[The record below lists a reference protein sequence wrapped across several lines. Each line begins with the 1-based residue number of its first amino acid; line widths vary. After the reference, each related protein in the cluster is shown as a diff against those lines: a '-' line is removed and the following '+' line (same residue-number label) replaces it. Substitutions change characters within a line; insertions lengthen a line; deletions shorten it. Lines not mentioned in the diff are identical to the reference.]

1 MILLEFNNRILF
13 ETMQQRFASD
23 KRELLDITFADFD
36 GVSFHV
42 STQNPDQRNL
52 VTISMGWSCFG
63 QLLKLGAQQDLKKI
77 YGPMLQATPQSGYD
91 VSLLVDLDNPPE
103 DPKNLPLKISNL
115 KRHAFAAP
123 FKKVFGSI
131 VNKNAGNEITTIDY
145 RGSESIYIK
154 PEGESCTVI
163 FSISFLD
170 DADAIFAK
178 VFLQEFAD
186 ARKSMRGVPSVK
198 FTYKEAPLEL
208 ANYPGL
214 KNVESNGF
222 VSMVLF
228 EQHLNA
234 KNVYKTINLL
244 ETFRNYLHYHIKCS
258 KAYMHNR
265 MRTRVATWLQVLNRA
280 RPDPIAEKAK
290 KVASGRTFVR
300 K

>member
-1 MILLEFNNRILF
+1 MLLLEFNNRILF
-13 ETMQQRFASD
+13 ELIEQRFASE
-23 KRELLDITFADFD
+23 KRELLDVTFADFD

-42 STQNPDQRNL
+42 SSTNEQRNL
-52 VTISMGWSCFG
+52 VLVSMAWTAAG
-63 QLLKLGAQQDLKKI
+63 QLLRLGAQQDLGKI
-77 YGPMLQATPQSGYD
+77 YGPMVTQPEAGYD
-91 VSLLVDLDNPPE
+91 VSLLLDLDKPPE

-115 KRHAFAAP
+115 KRHVLAAP
-123 FKKVFGSI
+123 FKNVFGQI
-131 VNKNAGNEITTIDY
+131 VNKSAGNSIIQIDY
-145 RGSESIYIK
+145 RETESIYIK
-154 PEGESCTVI
+154 PEGDSCTVI
-163 FSISFLD
+163 FSISFAE
-170 DADAIFAK
+170 DADAVFAK

-186 ARKSMRGVPSVK
+186 ARRNMKNVPSLK
-198 FTYKEAPLEL
+198 FTYRVAPLEL
-208 ANYPGL
+208 EGYPGL

-222 VSMVLF
+222 VSMALF
-228 EQHLNA
+228 DAHLSP

-265 MRTRVATWLQVLNRA
+265 MRARVALWLQVLNRA

>member
-13 ETMQQRFASD
+13 ETMEQRFASE
-23 KRELLDITFADFD
+23 KRELLDILFADFD

-42 STQNPDQRNL
+42 STQDPEKKNL
-52 VTISMGWSCFG
+52 VTVSMGWSCCS
-63 QLLKLGAQQDLKKI
+63 QLFNLGARQDLQKI
-77 YGPMLQATPQSGYD
+77 YGPMLQATPEAKYD
-91 VSLLVDLDNPPE
+91 VSLLIDLDNPPE

-115 KRHAFAAP
+115 KRHVFAAP

-131 VNKNAGNEITTIDY
+131 VNKNAGNEIVALDY
-145 RGSESIYIK
+145 RGNESIYLK
-154 PEGESCTVI
+154 PEGDSCTVI

-170 DADAIFAK
+170 DADAVFAK

-186 ARKSMRGVPSVK
+186 ARKSMRNVPSVK
-198 FTYKEAPLEL
+198 FTYKEAPMELE
-208 ANYPGL
+208 NYPGL
-214 KNVESNGF
+214 KNVDSNGF

-228 EQHLNA
+228 DQHLNP

-265 MRTRVATWLQVLNRA
+265 MRSRVAKWLQVLNRA

>member
-13 ETMQQRFASD
+13 ELIEQRVQSGRNDGLETVFV
-23 KRELLDITFADFD
+23 DFD
-36 GVSFHV
+36 GVSFRA
-42 STQNPDQRNL
+42 TTPNPDQPSL
-52 VTISMGWSCFG
+52 VNISMGWSCAR
-63 QLLKLGAQQDLKKI
+63 QLLSLGGQQDLKKI
-77 YGPMLQATPQSGYD
+77 YGPMLQASPEKGYD
-91 VSLLVDLDNPPE
+91 VTLSVDLANPPE

-115 KRHAFAAP
+115 KRHLFAAP
-123 FKKVFGSI
+123 FKQVFADVAAKKGNGQI
-131 VNKNAGNEITTIDY
+131 VSIDY
-145 RGSESIYIK
+145 RGNESIYLK
-154 PEGESCTVI
+154 PENDSCTVI
-163 FSISFLD
+163 FSIAFSE
-170 DADAIFAK
+170 DADAVFAK

-186 ARKSMRGVPSVK
+186 ARKNMRGVPSIK
-198 FTYKEAPLEL
+198 FTYREAPMELE
-208 ANYPGL
+208 NFSGL

-228 EQHLNA
+228 DNHLNA
-234 KNVYKTINLL
+234 KNVFKTINLL

-265 MRTRVATWLQVLNRA
+265 MRSKVADWLKVLNRA

>member
-13 ETMQQRFASD
+13 ELIEQAFNAE
-23 KRELLDITFADFD
+23 KRPLFDVTFADFD

-42 STQNPDQRNL
+42 TSNEQRNL
-52 VTISMGWSCFG
+52 VTVSLSWSCAQ
-63 QLLKLGAQQDLKKI
+63 QLLKLGAQQDLSKL
-77 YGPMLQATPQSGYD
+77 YGPMLIQPEKGYD
-91 VSLLVDLDNPPE
+91 VSLSLDLDNPPE

-115 KRHAFAAP
+115 KRHIFAAP
-123 FKKVFGSI
+123 FKNVFGQ
-131 VNKNAGNEITTIDY
+131 VVAKNAGSNIVALDY
-145 RGSESIYIK
+145 RSSESIYIK
-154 PEGESCTVI
+154 PEGDSCTVI
-163 FSISFLD
+163 FSIAFAE
-170 DADAIFAK
+170 DADAVFAK

-186 ARKSMRGVPSVK
+186 ARKSMRSVPGVK

-208 ANYPGL
+208 QGFPGL
-214 KNVESNGF
+214 RNVESNGF
-222 VSMVLF
+222 VSLVLF
-228 EQHLNA
+228 DQHMNP

-244 ETFRNYLHYHIKCS
+244 ETFRDYLHYHIKCS